1 MEGSV
6 GCVTSDCKPCSV
18 VGYLELSSRNMVS
31 AVSRLL
37 MSCFAFVTRASST
50 RLMICG
56 TMTAASRPM
65 MITTTMI
72 SIRVKPR
79 ARRLL
84 SWNDWLMSDVSGANR
99 GVAPKTGRNDNK

>member
-1 MEGSV
+1 
-6 GCVTSDCKPCSV
+6 
-18 VGYLELSSRNMVS
+18 
-31 AVSRLL
+31 
-37 MSCFAFVTRASST
+37 
-50 RLMICG
+50 
-56 TMTAASRPM
+56 M